1 MNIEKDI
8 FKRGHI
14 DFNKLIEYG
23 FKLKND
29 EYIFEKIF
37 IDDFKAII
45 IIDKKGNVNGKVIDI
60 QMNEEYFNIRTN
72 MNGSFVSMIREE
84 YKKLLIDI
92 KNNCFKNEYF
102 IYDQSNRIT
111 KYIYNKYKV
120 EPEFL
125 WDKTPGCGVF
135 RKKNNSKWFGIIMN
149 IDKSKIDSGSGEVE
163 VINLKINE
171 KEIIELLNEK
181 GFYKAYHMNKKYWI
195 TVLLDDTVADEIIFS
210 LIDESFSLLK

>member
-23 FKLKND
+23 FKFKND

-84 YKKLLIDI
+84 YKKLLNDI
-92 KNNCFKNEYF
+92 KNNCFKNEFF

-111 KYIYNKYKV
+111 KYG
-120 EPEFL
+120 
-125 WDKTPGCGVF
+125 T
-135 RKKNNSKWFGIIMN
+135 
-149 IDKSKIDSGSGEVE
+149 KSI
-163 VINLKINE
+163 
-171 KEIIELLNEK
+171 
-181 GFYKAYHMNKKYWI
+181 
-195 TVLLDDTVADEIIFS
+195 
-210 LIDESFSLLK
+210 